1 MAVSIV
7 GMGLLADGLAIA
19 HALRREYWPIG
30 ALAFVAAPR
39 LLPARA
45 AVGLML
51 LPLALEWVREP
62 RRLDPIRYAAL
73 RLVADAAYGTGVL
86 VSSWQHRM
94 IRAVAPAVRRR
105 R

>member
-7 GMGLLADGLAIA
+7 GMGLVADGLAIG

-30 ALAFVAAPR
+30 ALALVAAPR

-45 AVGLML
+45 AVALML

-62 RRLDPIRYAAL
+62 RRLDPIRYAAM

-86 VSSWQHRM
+86 VSTWQHRM

>member
-7 GMGLLADGLAIA
+7 GMGLVADALAIG

-30 ALAFVAAPR
+30 ALALVAAPR
-39 LLPARA
+39 FKPARA
-45 AVGLML
+45 AVCLML

-62 RRLDPIRYAAL
+62 RRLDPIRYASL

-94 IRAVAPAVRRR
+94 TSSIAPRLRRR
-105 R
+105 